1 MNQNTSFNIGLTFEI
16 NHEKNSIIVD
26 TSSTFSRENVNEARK
41 IIEEIGSQYPKYQ
54 IFSKIDPHESEKIKN
69 LDDIGFVDYISLIK
83 MDRPID
89 PLVDIKLDNPPNIAW
104 RLLDINNELE
114 LWYSLVVSGYEG
126 APEFRGFSSFE
137 SWKKLIVDN
146 DGNFLPDTIENGV
159 IVLEL
164 NGEPIGNF
172 AMAHQEAKTRQ
183 GWPSTFGINPAHRGK
198 GYGEFLMRTY
208 FYLEALRG
216 SKTCTLIVSE
226 KNLVALSLYKK
237 LGYIS
242 QGQIKIIKEYLRK

>member
-1 MNQNTSFNIGLTFEI
+1 MNQNTSLNLGLTFEI
-16 NHEKNSIIVD
+16 NHEKSSIIVGI
-26 TSSTFSRENVNEARK
+26 SSEFSEENVKEVRK
-41 IIEEIGSQYPKYQ
+41 IIEEIGSQWPKYQ
-54 IFSKIDPHESEKIKN
+54 IFSKIDPHELEKLKN

-89 PLVDIKLDNPPNIAW
+89 PLVDVKLDNPPNITW

-126 APEFRGFSSFE
+126 TPEFRGFSSFE

-172 AMAHQEAKTRQ
+172 AMAHQETETKQ
-183 GWPSTFGINPAHRGK
+183 GWPSTFGINPAYRGR
-198 GYGEFLMRTY
+198 GYGEFLMKTY

-216 SKTCTLIVSE
+216 SKTCTLIVSDQ
-226 KNLVALSLYKK
+226 NLVALSLYKK
-237 LGYIS
+237 LGYTS
-242 QGQIKIIKEYLRK
+242 QGRVKIIKEYLRK